1 MTTANYIDPLSKPYP
16 FCPGCSHA
24 NLFDEFEK
32 ALQEIQPDPK
42 RLVVVSDIGCIGI
55 GDRHFLCHTFHGLHG
70 RSITY
75 ATGLKLARPDL
86 TVVVLIGDGG
96 LGIGGTHFLNAAR
109 RNVDITVIVA
119 NNFNFGMTGGQ
130 HSVTTPHESL
140 TTTTPYGNYEYPL
153 DVCGLAIVAGCN
165 FAARTLY
172 IDKGLKDMLKEAI
185 LTKGFSV
192 VDVWELCIPYF
203 TKNNQLNRKK
213 LEDLKNRLNLPHG
226 TLHRADKSDFSSA
239 LPQMKNHS
247 QKVRPVFIESLFEN
261 SLKEKTRL
269 SIAGT
274 AGKKIKSAATLLCHT
289 AVSSGLYT
297 TQRDDYPVTVMS
309 GHSVSE
315 IVLDPN
321 PIDNFG
327 FDVPDILL
335 LVSEEGLKVSKT
347 TIENMKP
354 NGTIYTFEKFSSLKT
369 QATVKTIS
377 EDSLKISVPK
387 THHAF
392 LLLCFFLKETNLFSW
407 QAFRQSIETTQKSDV
422 AQKSLEILDHVSKY

>member
-32 ALQEIQPDPK
+32 ALQEIQPDLN

-140 TTTTPYGNYEYPL
+140 TTTTPYGNHEYPL
-153 DVCGLAIVAGCN
+153 DVCGLAITAGCN

-172 IDKGLKDMLKEAI
+172 INKELKDYLKEAM

-213 LEDLKNRLNLPHG
+213 LEELKTRLNLPHG
-226 TLHRADKSDFSSA
+226 ILHQATKPNLSSA
-239 LPQMKNHS
+239 LPRIKNHS
-247 QKVRPVFIESLFEN
+247 QKVCPAFIETHFE
-261 SLKEKTRL
+261 SALKEKTCL
-269 SIAGT
+269 SISGT
-274 AGKKIKSAATLLCHT
+274 AGKKIKSSATLFCHT
-289 AVSSGLYT
+289 AVSSGLYA

-315 IVLDPN
+315 IALSPD

-327 FDVPDILL
+327 FDTPDSLL
-335 LVSEEGLKVSKT
+335 LVSEEGVRFSKT
-347 TIENMKP
+347 TIENMPAK
-354 NGTIYTFEKFSSLKT
+354 GVIYTFEKFSDLKT

-392 LLLCFFLKETNLFSW
+392 LLLCFFLKETNLFPW
-407 QAFRQSIETTQKSDV
+407 QAFRQSIQAIQKNDV
-422 AQKSLEILDHVSKY
+422 AQKSLEILDHFSKY